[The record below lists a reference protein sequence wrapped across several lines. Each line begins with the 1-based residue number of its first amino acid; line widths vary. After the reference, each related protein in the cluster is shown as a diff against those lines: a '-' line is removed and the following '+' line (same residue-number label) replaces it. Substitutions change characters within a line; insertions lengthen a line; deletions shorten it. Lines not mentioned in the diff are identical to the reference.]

1 SGALDLGTALNEIKP
16 LLTSAKSPYLLH
28 VGSGTPAMGTRATA
42 ELLKR
47 LPKGTRYVGVGVGK
61 RWNRAFMQIAAEK
74 TGGYFTQVNP
84 DESISW
90 RGLELAS
97 TLYTPRL
104 LDVSIKDGDGK
115 VTFLPMVRLA
125 AQGEEVVGICR
136 VDDDE
141 ELPASVRISGT
152 VGGKQIVRD
161 LPVKNATQKA
171 AYLPRA
177 WARLEIDRLLAEDAK
192 KNKEAVIALSKD
204 FYVMTPFTSLL
215 VLENDDMY
223 DRFKVSRDRKD
234 AWAMYAAPKKIKVV
248 TEPLEGDQGDAEK
261 GIRPS
266 RKYVRGTIVTRSVPA
281 ILSTPSLWYSLGTD
295 NLGVG
300 GGLLGGA
307 VGRGGLPAS
316 RSPAP
321 GMTRGRPKRQSDDAP
336 LAAAPPA
343 RGKEADSPADELK
356 PAQGRDPLS
365 GEPAPVPVAEE

>member
-74 TGGYFTQVNP
+74 TGGYITQVNP

-125 AQGEEVVGICR
+125 AQAEEVVRICR
-136 VDDDE
+136 
-141 ELPASVRISGT
+141 G

-223 DRFKVSRDRKD
+223 DRFK
-234 AWAMYAAPKKIKVV
+234 
-248 TEPLEGDQGDAEK
+248 
-261 GIRPS
+261 
-266 RKYVRGTIVTRSVPA
+266 
-281 ILSTPSLWYSLGTD
+281 
-295 NLGVG
+295 
-300 GGLLGGA
+300 
-307 VGRGGLPAS
+307 
-316 RSPAP
+316 
-321 GMTRGRPKRQSDDAP
+321 
-336 LAAAPPA
+336 
-343 RGKEADSPADELK
+343 
-356 PAQGRDPLS
+356 
-365 GEPAPVPVAEE
+365 